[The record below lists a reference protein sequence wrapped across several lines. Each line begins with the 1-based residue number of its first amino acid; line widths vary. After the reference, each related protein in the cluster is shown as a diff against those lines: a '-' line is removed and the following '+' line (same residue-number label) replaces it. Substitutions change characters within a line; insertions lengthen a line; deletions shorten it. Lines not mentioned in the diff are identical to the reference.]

1 MRFNK
6 KGEVQRIG
14 LNRRYELERDTHED
28 VFFRIN
34 GYNCDYKDEGWRK
47 KRKTQDLSTCGWD
60 IGGRDQWLNRLGLNL
75 D

>member
-28 VFFRIN
+28 GFFRIN
-34 GYNCDYKDEGWRK
+34 GIIVTTRTKD
-47 KRKTQDLSTCGWD
+47 
-60 IGGRDQWLNRLGLNL
+60 GGRREKPKTSQRVVGTSVVETNG
-75 D
+75 

>member
-28 VFFRIN
+28 VFLESMDIIVTTRT
-34 GYNCDYKDEGWRK
+34 KD
-47 KRKTQDLSTCGWD
+47 
-60 IGGRDQWLNRLGLNL
+60 GGRREKPKTSQRVVGTSVVETNG
-75 D
+75 